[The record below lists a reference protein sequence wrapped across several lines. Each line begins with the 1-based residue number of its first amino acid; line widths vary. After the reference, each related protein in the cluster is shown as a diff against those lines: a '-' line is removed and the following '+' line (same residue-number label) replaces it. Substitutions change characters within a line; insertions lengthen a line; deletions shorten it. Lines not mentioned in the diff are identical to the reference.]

1 VALGAVVLVV
11 VVDVGL
17 CVSARLAD
25 YVLPASSQYEK
36 TEFTLFNF
44 EFPRRPR
51 GASIPRRPKQQAGL
65 RRRPLTR
72 PALAKEVAPLAHA
85 RPKDPPREP
94 QR

>member
-1 VALGAVVLVV
+1 
-11 VVDVGL
+11 VVDVAMTE
-17 CVSARLAD
+17 SARLAD
-25 YVLPASSQYEK
+25 FVLPAASQYEK
-36 TEFTLFNF
+36 YEFTLFIF

-94 QR
+94 PR